1 MKCRNDVYMRKIG
14 AEKLDKTVEV
24 DFDVQRN
31 LPDCRKINARKYVST
46 DATSPSY
53 NMYKVPANQFECMN
67 NRCVNSGT
75 LAIGTGK
82 KAVYKTTNGAD
93 FSAGVITFYVTSDV
107 TAAKVTLSGT
117 TDTTDSWEFDAVL
130 GGASADGFKAAIV
143 DLTQTPTVRGDGWT
157 PGEGNVYITIALT
170 GGASAGLSSI
180 AIFDDMTDFETS
192 SHVKIGCVTSVD
204 GSWDLDV
211 AENACFAN
219 TYDTSTTPT
228 FEKTVTGSKVTSNYW
243 RLNPLFKRG
252 TATQGFDIVTVE
264 RTIVSDSG
272 YGKVVIDDMDQDECG
287 FFSAQLVEPCVVG
300 DAELEKLAFPT
311 SVVIDEAQYVLVDA
325 GSGVTNVLFNDEHIG
340 RKVLISYPKLVDVEE
355 YVFNA
360 DNLDEIRTRMS
371 YVRRYTDGK
380 KYRFVFDNVFVT
392 SFPDALTEEEG
403 EFEFTIS
410 IQPDANGRYGR
421 AYKIID

>member
-31 LPDCRKINARKYVST
+31 LPDCRKISAKKYVST

-82 KAVYKTTNGAD
+82 KAVYRASNGED
-93 FSAGVITFYVTSDV
+93 WSAGVITFYVTSDV
-107 TAAKVTLSGT
+107 TAAKVTVSDAESNT
-117 TDTTDSWEFDAVL
+117 NAWEYNAVL
-130 GGASADGFKAAIV
+130 GAASSDGFKAAIV
-143 DLTQTPTVRGDGWT
+143 DLTQTPTVQGDGWT
-157 PGEGNVYITIALT
+157 PSEGYAYITIEVT
-170 GGASAGLSSI
+170 GGADAGLSSI

-228 FEKTVTGSKVTSNYW
+228 FEKTITGSKVTSNYW

-252 TATQGFDIVTVE
+252 TATEGFDIVTVE
-264 RTIVSDSG
+264 RTIQSVND
-272 YGKVVIDDMDQDECG
+272 YGQVILDDMDQNECG
-287 FFSAQLVEPCVVG
+287 FFSAQLVEPCVIG

-311 SVVIDEAQYVLVDA
+311 SVILDEAQYVLVDNGNGETA
-325 GSGVTNVLFNDEHIG
+325 VMFNSIHAG

-355 YVFNA
+355 FVLNA
-360 DNLDEIRTRMS
+360 DNLDEVRTRMS
-371 YVRRYTDGK
+371 YVKRYTDGK